1 MQIIKFDSNINII
14 RNGYVVG
21 SRITDGVIL
30 VKGSYDLGGLEEG
43 CRKWVRDARENKCDI
58 PIILKCNDG
67 EIIDSSNGMPE
78 IKGLMEKVLVEELA
92 SAG

>member
-1 MQIIKFDSNINII
+1 MRIIKSDSRINII

-43 CRKWVRDARENKCDI
+43 YRKWVRDARENKRDM
-58 PIILKCNDG
+58 PLVLRCNDG
-67 EIIDSSNGMPE
+67 EIIDALNGMPE
-78 IKGLMEKVLVEELA
+78 IDGLMKKVLAE
-92 SAG
+92 GF